1 MFTLCKRKIC
11 FSRKGIYGIEART
24 HVDTKSEAF
33 LCGIVTR
40 WESIRIVGL
49 TGNVVGR
56 RSSLNRTSGLD
67 RGKEALEAL
76 GDIL

>member
-1 MFTLCKRKIC
+1 M
-11 FSRKGIYGIEART
+11 
-24 HVDTKSEAF
+24 
-33 LCGIVTR
+33 R
-40 WESIRIVGL
+40 WVSIRIVGL

-76 GDIL
+76 GNVL